1 MAIARQ
7 GVGIRWVLGIACDY
21 GWEHLSACAW
31 GAVWLTVRGHLA
43 WLVDGQRVAIEVEL
57 VQKSIARLRAIL
69 DLHASWR
76 AARQPG

>member
-31 GAVWLTVRGHLA
+31 GAVWLTVRGQEIQGPREVLGDPSWA
-43 WLVDGQRVAIEVEL
+43 GSCDRAVAMVFI
-57 VQKSIARLRAIL
+57 RLGIDRI
-69 DLHASWR
+69 
-76 AARQPG
+76 